1 MEKNQN
7 LENCLETIE
16 GPVLI
21 VSTIVGKGI
30 YTMGEALEE
39 RLQDKHEVHHVAIED
54 LLPSNAVNEDLKR
67 YNFISNKLPFLLY
80 LIYTFP
86 LIYKRKLVREKLLKT
101 TNLDKLKEK
110 IETHKIKTV
119 LCASHRPAFWVSL
132 LKLRENMDFSVW
144 GFLSEY
150 GRNLGWK
157 YIPWEVVDKYLS
169 PVKRETFDYPFKES
183 LEFVHIDLPAKME
196 YYPLAENRADK
207 NKLLFVAGNW
217 GQVGKKKVTTLLSGL
232 KETHA
237 DLEIS
242 IVCGK
247 NEELYRYLT
256 DYYKSDSSFTVN
268 AELPTLKPLIEEC
281 AAVITKPGIS
291 TTVECHTAKRQI
303 FYIKGMPVAEDN
315 NVRHAKENFGA
326 QWFSQDKFSQWYN
339 AYEHCP
345 H

>member
-1 MEKNQN
+1 MTKNQN
-7 LENCLETIE
+7 LETCLETVE

-39 RLQDKHEVHHVAIED
+39 RLAHAHEVHHVAIEE

-67 YNFISNKLPFLLY
+67 YNFISNRLPFLLY

-101 TNLDKLKEK
+101 TNLDRIKAT
-110 IETHKIKTV
+110 IEQYGIKTV
-119 LCASHRPAFWVSL
+119 ICASHRPAFWVSL
-132 LKLRENMDFSVW
+132 LKLRENMNFSVW

-169 PVKRETFDYPFKES
+169 PVKRDTFDYPFHDS
-183 LEFVHIDLPAKME
+183 LEFVHIDLPAKRE
-196 YYPLAENRADK
+196 YYPLAQSSPDK
-207 NKLLFVAGNW
+207 NRVLFVAGNW
-217 GQVGKKKVTTLLSGL
+217 GQVGKQKVTTLLSGL
-232 KETHA
+232 KEQHPKLHIT
-237 DLEIS
+237 

-247 NEELYRYLT
+247 NKQLYSYLK
-256 DYYKSDSSFTVN
+256 DHYKESTSFVIE
-268 AELPTLKPLIEEC
+268 AELPTLRPLIEQC
-281 AAVITKPGIS
+281 ASIITKPGIS
-291 TTVECHTAKRQI
+291 TTVECHTAKRQL

-315 NVRHAKENFGA
+315 NVRYAIEHFGA
-326 QWFSQDKFSQWYN
+326 QWFSHNSYKEWYDG
-339 AYEHCP
+339 YEYCP